1 MLVVT
6 NGSPK
11 TSFALVGSGNLS
23 KGGFVSNVE
32 CWLYTEAAEH
42 VQALREWFDRHFED
56 SKPLTA
62 EMINQYRPKYKTAQ
76 NATRIV
82 SKQQLAIEATVS
94 HIQGATLKR
103 RQAAINAAK
112 RYMKSGKFAH
122 SWAKAS
128 HGVDRLRS
136 SLDYPR
142 FDFSKQQWAGFYS
155 NFALGHLI
163 PIYRDRLFQKK
174 AKLRAA
180 FEHLIDD
187 AIPAHTRLSA
197 VLNKTGRLYM
207 PRVGLNTVSKILACH
222 DRKEWPVYNGRVE
235 IALDEYGYHVAR
247 TGDAAEKYLAFKKA
261 MLEFMKDADIPDV
274 VALDC
279 FFNFTF
285 QKSQKKN

>member
-1 MLVVT
+1 MTHSPFFPAAHAAVIGLPKRFDLFKALQYADGIRLATAFAHTSGWNLIRRALEDAQSVQLLTGLYFCQTDPDLLDIWLRLSRKRLNIEARLFSGKQMFHPKVLVVT

-103 RQAAINAAK
+103 R
-112 RYMKSGKFAH
+112 
-122 SWAKAS
+122 
-128 HGVDRLRS
+128 
-136 SLDYPR
+136 
-142 FDFSKQQWAGFYS
+142 
-155 NFALGHLI
+155 
-163 PIYRDRLFQKK
+163 
-174 AKLRAA
+174 
-180 FEHLIDD
+180 
-187 AIPAHTRLSA
+187 
-197 VLNKTGRLYM
+197 
-207 PRVGLNTVSKILACH
+207 
-222 DRKEWPVYNGRVE
+222 
-235 IALDEYGYHVAR
+235 
-247 TGDAAEKYLAFKKA
+247 
-261 MLEFMKDADIPDV
+261 
-274 VALDC
+274 
-279 FFNFTF
+279 
-285 QKSQKKN
+285 